1 MSRHIGPT
9 FAVTLGLMVALGMT
23 LASAPPAFAA
33 GSTVSDHV
41 GCKCVY

>member
-1 MSRHIGPT
+1 MSKHIGPA
-9 FAVTLGLMVALGMT
+9 FAVPLGLTVALGMT
-23 LASAPPAFAA
+23 LASAPPALAA